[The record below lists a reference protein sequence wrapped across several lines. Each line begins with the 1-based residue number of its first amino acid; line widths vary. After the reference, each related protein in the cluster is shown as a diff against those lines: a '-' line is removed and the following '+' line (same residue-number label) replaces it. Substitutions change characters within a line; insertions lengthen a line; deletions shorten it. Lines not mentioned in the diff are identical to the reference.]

1 MLSQTTL
8 NLDIAVGGES
18 AMEGGVV
25 GGGTVM
31 GVRRDEDGCRQST
44 PSSSRVGGRRSW

>member
-31 GVRRDEDGCRQST
+31 GVRRDGDGWRRST
-44 PSSSRVGGRRSW
+44 PLSSRVSGGRSR